1 MIAGHLTGELRF
13 CANTLTD
20 RLTRVFVTREELVM
34 AATPKKL
41 KTTTYKPTIIT
52 KKSLSFLESYINN
65 PSPTGFEAS
74 GQKLWISYLKPFVD
88 AVEVDNYGTAYGVIN
103 PKAKFKVVI
112 EAHADEISWFV
123 AYITDGGLIHVRRN
137 GGSDHQIAPSKRVD
151 IHTKKGTVKAVFGWP
166 AIHTRSDGKEE
177 APSLKNIFLDVG
189 AKSKKEVEGMGIH
202 VGCVITYEDQFM
214 TLNNRYYVGRALDN
228 RIGGFMIAEVVR
240 LLQENRKKLDYG
252 LYIVNSV
259 QEEVGL
265 RGAEMIAHTI
275 QPNAAIITDVCHDT
289 STPMINKI
297 VEGDTKCG
305 AGPVLTYGP
314 AVHNKLLDFIIDTA
328 TKHKIDFQRDSVSRA
343 TGTDTDAFAYS
354 NGGIPSALISL
365 PLRYMHT
372 TVEMAEIKDVEGVI
386 KLMYQALLTLTPSF
400 NFKYL

>member
-1 MIAGHLTGELRF
+1 
-13 CANTLTD
+13 
-20 RLTRVFVTREELVM
+20 M
-34 AATPKKL
+34 AATTKNTKSS
-41 KTTTYKPTIIT
+41 KYKPTIIT
-52 KKSLSFLESYINN
+52 KDALTFLERYINN

-74 GQKLWISYLKPFVD
+74 GQKLWLSYLQPFVD
-88 AVEVDNYGTAYGVIN
+88 ETHVDNYGTVYGVIN
-103 PKAKFKVVI
+103 PEAKFKVVI

-123 AYITDGGLIHVRRN
+123 AYITDNGLIHVRRN

-151 IHTKKGTVKAVFGWP
+151 IHTSKGIVKAVFGWP

-189 AKSKKEVEGMGIH
+189 AKSKKEVEEMGIH

-214 TLNNRYYVGRALDN
+214 TLNDRYYVGRALDN
-228 RIGGFMIAEVVR
+228 RIGGFMIAEVAR
-240 LLQENRKKLDYG
+240 LLRQNKKKLNYG
-252 LYIVNSV
+252 LYVVNSV

-297 VEGDTKCG
+297 VEGDTRCG

-314 AVHNKLLDFIIDTA
+314 AVHNKLLDLIIDTA

-372 TVEMAEIKDVEGVI
+372 TVEMAEIRDIEGVI
-386 KLMYQALLTLTPSF
+386 KLMYNTLLTLTPKF